1 LLYSLDIFIDKAMTM
16 HLPYSQLPIAN
27 ISLAAFIADDAVVIG
42 DVHLAEQVN
51 IWYKAVIRA
60 DVNRMEIG
68 FCTNIQDGAI
78 LHGDPD
84 QPLLIGEY
92 VTIGHRAVIH
102 CAEIGRGC
110 LIGMGAILMEGV
122 RIGAGSVVGAGAV
135 VTKDVPE
142 GVVVA
147 GVPAKVLRELSPEQQ
162 QEAIAH
168 AQNYYQLALL
178 HL

>member
-1 LLYSLDIFIDKAMTM
+1 M
-16 HLPYSQLPIAN
+16 LPTPNIA
-27 ISLAAFIADDAVVIG
+27 LAAFIAPDAVIVG

-51 IWYKAVIRA
+51 VWYKAVIRA

-78 LHGDPD
+78 LHGDPN
-84 QPLLIGEY
+84 QPLVIGEY
-92 VTIGHRAVIH
+92 VTIGHRAIVH

-122 RIGAGSVVGAGAV
+122 KIGAGSIVGAGAV
-135 VTKDVPE
+135 VTKDVPA
-142 GVVVA
+142 GVVTT
-147 GVPAKVLRELSPEQQ
+147 GVPARVLRELSLEQQ

-168 AQNYYQLALL
+168 AQNYYQLSLL
-178 HL
+178 HLNT

>member
-1 LLYSLDIFIDKAMTM
+1 M
-16 HLPYSQLPIAN
+16 LPTPNIA
-27 ISLAAFIADDAVVIG
+27 LAAFIAPDAVIVG

-78 LHGDPD
+78 LHGDPN
-84 QPLLIGEY
+84 QPLVIGEY
-92 VTIGHRAVIH
+92 VTIGHRAIVH

-122 RIGAGSVVGAGAV
+122 QIGAGSIVGAGAV
-135 VTKDVPE
+135 VTKDVPA
-142 GVVVA
+142 GVVTT
-147 GVPAKVLRELSPEQQ
+147 GVPARVLRELSLEQQ

-168 AQNYYQLALL
+168 AQNYYQLSLL
-178 HL
+178 HLNT

>member
-1 LLYSLDIFIDKAMTM
+1 MLYSLDIFIDKAMTM

-84 QPLLIGEY
+84 QPLVIGEY

>member
-1 LLYSLDIFIDKAMTM
+1 M
-16 HLPYSQLPIAN
+16 LPTPN
-27 ISLAAFIADDAVVIG
+27 ISLAAFIAPDAVIVG

-78 LHGDPD
+78 LHGDPN
-84 QPLLIGEY
+84 QPLVIGEY
-92 VTIGHRAVIH
+92 VTIGHRAIVH

-122 RIGAGSVVGAGAV
+122 KIGAGSIVGAGAV
-135 VTKDVPE
+135 VTKDVPA
-142 GVVVA
+142 GVVTT
-147 GVPAKVLRELSPEQQ
+147 GVPARVLRELSLEQQ
-162 QEAIAH
+162 QEVIAH
-168 AQNYYQLALL
+168 AQNYYQLSLL
-178 HL
+178 HLNT

>member
-1 LLYSLDIFIDKAMTM
+1 M
-16 HLPYSQLPIAN
+16 LPTPNIA
-27 ISLAAFIADDAVVIG
+27 LAAFIAPDAVIVG

-78 LHGDPD
+78 LHGDPN
-84 QPLLIGEY
+84 QPLVIGEY
-92 VTIGHRAVIH
+92 VTIGHRAIVH

-122 RIGAGSVVGAGAV
+122 KIGAGSIVGAGAV
-135 VTKDVPE
+135 VTKDVPA
-142 GVVVA
+142 GVVTT
-147 GVPAKVLRELSPEQQ
+147 GVPARVLRELSLEQQ
-162 QEAIAH
+162 QDAIAH
-168 AQNYYQLALL
+168 AQNYYQLSLL
-178 HL
+178 HLNT

>member
-1 LLYSLDIFIDKAMTM
+1 M
-16 HLPYSQLPIAN
+16 LPTPNIA
-27 ISLAAFIADDAVVIG
+27 LAAFIAPDAVIVG

-78 LHGDPD
+78 LHGDPN
-84 QPLLIGEY
+84 QPLVIGEY
-92 VTIGHRAVIH
+92 VTIGHRAIVH

-122 RIGAGSVVGAGAV
+122 KIGAGSIVGAGAV
-135 VTKDVPE
+135 VTKDVPA
-142 GVVVA
+142 GVVTT
-147 GVPAKVLRELSPEQQ
+147 GVPARVLRELSLEQQ

-168 AQNYYQLALL
+168 AQNYYQLSLL
-178 HL
+178 HLNT

>member
-1 LLYSLDIFIDKAMTM
+1 MPVEDCYKLLKEMFNPM
-16 HLPYSQLPIAN
+16 LPTPN
-27 ISLAAFIADDAVVIG
+27 ISLAAFIAPDAVIVG

-78 LHGDPD
+78 LHGDPN
-84 QPLLIGEY
+84 QPLVIGEY
-92 VTIGHRAVIH
+92 VTIGHRAIVH

-122 RIGAGSVVGAGAV
+122 KIGAGSIVGAGAV
-135 VTKDVPE
+135 VTKDVPA
-142 GVVVA
+142 GVVTT
-147 GVPAKVLRELSPEQQ
+147 GVPARVLRELSLEQQ
-162 QEAIAH
+162 QEVIAH
-168 AQNYYQLALL
+168 AQNYYQLSLL
-178 HL
+178 HLNT

>member
-1 LLYSLDIFIDKAMTM
+1 M
-16 HLPYSQLPIAN
+16 LPTPN
-27 ISLAAFIADDAVVIG
+27 ISLAAFIAPDAVIVG

-78 LHGDPD
+78 LHGDPN
-84 QPLLIGEY
+84 QPLVIGEY
-92 VTIGHRAVIH
+92 VTIGHRAIVH

-122 RIGAGSVVGAGAV
+122 KIGAGSIVGAGAV
-135 VTKDVPE
+135 VTKDVPA
-142 GVVVA
+142 GVVTT
-147 GVPAKVLRELSPEQQ
+147 GVPARVLRELSLEQQ

-168 AQNYYQLALL
+168 AQNYYQLSLL
-178 HL
+178 HLNT